1 VKNLV
6 TSHGGSVHVESAGPG
21 TGSEFIVNLPSISAS
36 ADITMIPSEGD
47 GIRTVEGRAVR
58 RVLVVD
64 DNEDCA
70 EMLASSLESMGH
82 RVRVARDGRTAL
94 DAAATFHPDVAL
106 LDIGLPV
113 MDGYE
118 LASRLRDLPDGQ
130 DIHLVAV
137 TGYGQQRDRTASKAA
152 GFAEHVVKP
161 VDLERLQA
169 ILEEEAPAC
178 RPGR

>member
-1 VKNLV
+1 MPRSQGDV
-6 TSHGGSVHVESAGPG
+6 TEAVEQHP
-21 TGSEFIVNLPSISAS
+21 
-36 ADITMIPSEGD
+36 
-47 GIRTVEGRAVR
+47 VR

-64 DNEDCA
+64 DNEDGA

-82 RVRVARDGRTAL
+82 RVRVAHDGRAAL
-94 DAAATFHPDVAL
+94 DAAAKFHPEVAL

-118 LASRLRDLPDGQ
+118 LASRLRDLPAGR

-137 TGYGQQRDRTASKAA
+137 TGYGQQRDRAASEAA

-161 VDLERLQA
+161 VDLERLRA
-169 ILEEEAPAC
+169 IVEEA
-178 RPGR
+178 R